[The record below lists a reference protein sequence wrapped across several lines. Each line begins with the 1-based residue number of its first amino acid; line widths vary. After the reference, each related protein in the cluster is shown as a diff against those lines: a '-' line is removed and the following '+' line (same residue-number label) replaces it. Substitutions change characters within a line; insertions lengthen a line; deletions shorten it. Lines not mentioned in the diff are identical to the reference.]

1 MRSPVGTLTVTPD
14 IGSRRSFGTAKLIV
28 TTVPVARSCGTGTT

>member
-1 MRSPVGTLTVTPD
+1 MVTPD

-28 TTVPVARSCGTGTT
+28 VVAPVVRDCGTGTT